1 VGFFLTLFSFNVI
14 LWYDQN
20 FGVFML
26 ECLIV
31 GDSIAVGT
39 QQFRQECAL
48 VGKGGIN
55 TWQFNKNYAQKIQ
68 PAETVI
74 ISLGSNDHDGVNSFK
89 ELLAMRQRVEGK
101 RVFWILPAIKPHIQ
115 DVVQIIAKNFGD
127 TVLPITRLQP
137 DKVHPSWAGYKELAE
152 KSK

>member
-1 VGFFLTLFSFNVI
+1 
-14 LWYDQN
+14 
-20 FGVFML
+20 ML
-26 ECLIV
+26 DCLV
-31 GDSIAVGT
+31 LGDSIAVGT
-39 QQFRQECAL
+39 QMFRQECVL

-55 TWQFNKNYAQKIQ
+55 SRQFNKDYSQKIE

-89 ELLAMRQRVEGK
+89 ELLALRHRVEGK

-115 DVVQIIAKNFGD
+115 DMVKIIAKNFGD

-137 DKVHPSWAGYKELAE
+137 DKVHPSWSGYKELAKE
-152 KSK
+152 TK